1 MHRPAGNHA
10 SREGNNHRRVLHVL
24 SAQSGAITTGA
35 APRQFPSLRQQGL
48 QSHDH
53 VDEKAGEGLDKMAQ
67 ITIRQCNEHDLPAVA
82 VLLGQLITHDTP
94 SLDPDVLQSILDTM
108 NRAPEIYHNLVATD
122 DQVIIGFISVIFYKT
137 LFHKGGTALINELVV
152 EAAYRGRGVGRLLV
166 QRAKEEA
173 LARVQSILDTSWA
186 SCYSSR

>member
-1 MHRPAGNHA
+1 
-10 SREGNNHRRVLHVL
+10 
-24 SAQSGAITTGA
+24 
-35 APRQFPSLRQQGL
+35 
-48 QSHDH
+48 
-53 VDEKAGEGLDKMAQ
+53 MAQ

-122 DQVIIGFISVIFYKT
+122 AQVVIGFTSVIFYKT

-186 SCYSSR
+186 SSYSSR